1 MGTSLPNK
9 GHCHCPLSHKHTHI
23 CIVHPLSIL
32 FLIYIHI
39 PVLFACCTL
48 SVMITIVGSLVS
60 GEDSETITLSPFP
73 NTHEVTVEPEDESS
87 RKPRGIIS
95 KYFKYSLV
103 RRVKLTVKVIF
114 VSERSLCMM
123 QCFLTV
129 KSSSFLLL
137 CFSYTHKHTL
147 FLSHTHYLA

>member
-1 MGTSLPNK
+1 
-9 GHCHCPLSHKHTHI
+9 
-23 CIVHPLSIL
+23 
-32 FLIYIHI
+32 
-39 PVLFACCTL
+39 
-48 SVMITIVGSLVS
+48 MITIVGSLVS

-103 RRVKLTVKVIF
+103 RRVKLTVEVIF

-129 KSSSFLLL
+129 KSSYLFLTSLFLL
-137 CFSYTHKHTL
+137 HT
-147 FLSHTHYLA
+147 